1 MTAMITLER
10 ILSMV
15 EQIGQT
21 TTAITVAKNLVTE
34 NELKLIPPPAQTFDA
49 PEALPPET
57 ADPYRARPAVSPALT
72 LAGLSSPTATSPAAN
87 ADTGPE
93 ALAPWA
99 GVDAAEAGD
108 APAPAPFTAVPGQT
122 ATGPISASLLATSL
136 AARALRPDDGMVS
149 DTGEAARTADTA
161 RALTTRELIDRAL
174 EETLNLIEGDRETLA
189 DRTTAAAAAA
199 QNRRLGGTEGSA
211 SAVRAAAAS
220 TDADGATT
228 QGTERSARASSS
240 TEGRTSGLAAA
251 GLPLADPATLSAAA
265 ADGRAGTIID
275 SMILNAAMIPGWP
288 RPRPLTGALPEE
300 EAMRARKAAAGQAA
314 DGAEEPS
321 LVGEALLLSYLAALG
336 VGEAMMARIRTLL
349 VDENRRRN
357 FLLFLARI
365 LKALKSIMAS
375 LKEELK
381 RMREEQEAPPEPDPG
396 TDMLPR
402 GRRHRLQL

>member
-1 MTAMITLER
+1 MITLER

>member
-1 MTAMITLER
+1 MITLER

-72 LAGLSSPTATSPAAN
+72 LAGLSSPTATPPAAN
-87 ADTGPE
+87 ADSGPE

-108 APAPAPFTAVPGQT
+108 APAPAPFAAMPGQT
-122 ATGPISASLLATSL
+122 ATGPMSASLLATSL

-149 DTGEAARTADTA
+149 DAGEAARTADAA

-199 QNRRLGGTEGSA
+199 AAQNRRLGGTEGSA

-220 TDADGATT
+220 TDADGATA

-240 TEGRTSGLAAA
+240 AEGRPSGLAAA

>member
-1 MTAMITLER
+1 MITLER

-49 PEALPPET
+49 PESLPPET

-87 ADTGPE
+87 ADAGPE

-99 GVDAAEAGD
+99 GLDAAEAGD
-108 APAPAPFTAVPGQT
+108 APAPAPFAAMPGQT

-136 AARALRPDDGMVS
+136 AARALRPDEGMVS
-149 DTGEAARTADTA
+149 DAGEAARTAGTA

-189 DRTTAAAAAA
+189 DRTTAAAAAAAA

-228 QGTERSARASSS
+228 QGTERSARGSSS

-336 VGEAMMARIRTLL
+336 VGEAMLVRIRTLL